1 MVRLIPAIFT
11 ENGSLGISFEAA
23 NPQLPPTIKGL
34 KPGTQAEKHLE
45 LEVGMTLGSVAGV
58 NCEQKPYKEVIALIK
73 QHPERPVELCFLRP
87 PVHPCDEALL
97 LAGEEGWVDDIECV
111 MKTGTIWVD
120 TTDEFS
126 GNTCLMNACVNNHLD
141 CVVACLARNANMES
155 LCALEQTAIIKAAG
169 FGHAEIVSHLLANK
183 AEVETVDHREMTAFL
198 YACEYGHAGVVE
210 ILVSAGCARNGVNRE
225 GFGGRQLA
233 EQFGRAAVVEVLDGH
248 GGSTPRNEG
257 VKAHTKRMGKAGGKE
272 RVAREAG
279 HLRGMS
285 VLQERDSGA
294 MAAATQNAD
303 FGSPRMDAFA
313 EEGEEDEDEEEEN
326 DAGGG
331 DIRVSFADAGSLG
344 LKFTSNAAGAVEVM
358 GINPGTQAT
367 RHPQLK
373 PGLVLKSVGSTDV
386 TGMEYK
392 AVINVI
398 KSNPSRPLAVSF
410 VAGGGGGDIRVS
422 FADAGSLGLKFTS
435 NAAGAVE
442 VMGINPGTQATRHPQ
457 LKPGLVL
464 KSVGSTDVTGM
475 EYKAVINVIKSNPS
489 RPLAV
494 SFVAGG
500 GGGGST
506 RAPAAAPRTA
516 PAARAPQ
523 SDVSVTFS
531 DAGSL
536 GLKFT
541 PNRQTGAVEVLAIN
555 SGTQATRHPQ
565 LKPGLVLKSVGS
577 TDVAGMAY
585 PDVINVIKSNPG
597 RPLSVGF
604 NHGQAPPPAAAASA
618 PATHQVQPP
627 RARPVQSLQSPVAL
641 TMNQQYTCTRRSMIR
656 AGFSMESEKA
666 GILEEGDVITVMET
680 RVNEANTTR
689 VRSERGWTNATMT
702 DGSKV
707 FDVLKC
713 ESL

>member
-126 GNTCLMNACVNNHLD
+126 GNTCLVNACVNNHLD

-326 DAGGG
+326 DA
-331 DIRVSFADAGSLG
+331 
-344 LKFTSNAAGAVEVM
+344 
-358 GINPGTQAT
+358 
-367 RHPQLK
+367 
-373 PGLVLKSVGSTDV
+373 
-386 TGMEYK
+386 
-392 AVINVI
+392 
-398 KSNPSRPLAVSF
+398 
-410 VAGGGGGDIRVS
+410 GGGDIRVS